1 MKREDVESQ
10 SDREIL
16 VDLRVSMAVI
26 EDRTVD
32 LPEIRQKVFK
42 NEQDLNWMKRL
53 GILFV
58 SLVGIGVGAAKWLG
72 GL

>member
-1 MKREDVESQ
+1 MKREEVEPL

-16 VDLRVSMAVI
+16 VDLRIGLAVI
-26 EDRTVD
+26 EERTVD
-32 LPEIRQKVFK
+32 LPEIRKKVFR
-42 NEQDLNWMKRL
+42 NERDLNWMKRL

-58 SLVGIGVGAAKWLG
+58 SLVGIGVGILKWLG

>member
-1 MKREDVESQ
+1 MKREEVEAQ

-16 VDLRVSMAVI
+16 VELRIGMAVI

-32 LPEIRQKVFK
+32 LPEIRQKVLR
-42 NEQDLNWMKRL
+42 NERDLNWMKRL

-58 SLVGIGVGAAKWLG
+58 SLVGIGVSAAKWLG
-72 GL
+72 GI